1 MSDHARHVV
10 PGSFGTVS
18 EPEHDYDDDAH
29 ARYSPTADYVE
40 SVLHAYLVT
49 VLWSS
54 VDKQDTPLDARYSP
68 SDVDPESV
76 DRARSEVV
84 AFLHDNRDDLTELSP
99 DDIGHNFALTRDHHG
114 AGFWDMGLGERGDRL
129 TAASHP
135 YGDTGAY
142 VGDDGQVYLS

>member
-1 MSDHARHVV
+1 M
-10 PGSFGTVS
+10 
-18 EPEHDYDDDAH
+18 
-29 ARYSPTADYVE
+29 PTAERIE
-40 SVLHAYLVT
+40 SILHAYLVT

-54 VDKQDTPLDARYSP
+54 VDEDRQPLDARYSP
-68 SDVDPESV
+68 EDIDPESV
-76 DRARSEVV
+76 DRARSELV
-84 AFLHDNRDDLTELSP
+84 AFLHDNRDDLAELPSKA
-99 DDIGHNFALTRDHHG
+99 IGHNFALTRDRHG